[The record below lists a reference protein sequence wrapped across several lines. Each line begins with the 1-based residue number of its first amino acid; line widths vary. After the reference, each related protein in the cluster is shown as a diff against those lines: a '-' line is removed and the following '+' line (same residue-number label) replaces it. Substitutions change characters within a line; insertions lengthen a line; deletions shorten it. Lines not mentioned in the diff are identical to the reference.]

1 MLDVAV
7 HHVVLR
13 LDDRHRMQ
21 AAFRDDALGAL
32 EAGGAPFLG
41 DAVVQDLALVDQV
54 AQRLQGLLHRRGR
67 IEAVA
72 VIQVDVIHAEILQ
85 APLAVGQ
92 DVLAGQAV
100 LVRARAG
107 REEHLAGDHDLVAR
121 ILLEHTAEEDLGVA
135 ARVGVG
141 AVEEVDAGLPR
152 LTYDLRRVLH
162 GGRVLQPGHPA
173 AQRDF
178 ADLDA
183 GLADVAILHVWFL
196 SHAGIRSAR
205 SSSSSQCPLRYPAI
219 VPITIVHRLPFF
231 NPPPDQPSPS
241 EQRETR
247 RREPPGEREERRRV
261 QLWGS
266 TGTSSPAVTADMTY
280 VTVYCLEE
288 VPRFPQ
294 NFLRGMWQECED
306 QTTLA
311 TLCNSPAFNS

>member
-1 MLDVAV
+1 MVGLPGGTGALRQRLALAVLAGQQALRERRERSDADAVAFAGLNDLMLDVAV

-21 AAFRDDALGAL
+21 AAFRDDALGAF
-32 EAGGAPFLG
+32 EPGRAPLLG

-92 DVLAGQAV
+92 DVLAGQAM
-100 LVRARAG
+100 LVGTGAG
-107 REEHLAGDHDLVAR
+107 REEHLAGDDHLVAR
-121 ILLEHTAEEDLGVA
+121 ILLEHAAEEDLGVA
-135 ARVGVG
+135 ARIGVG

-173 AQRDF
+173 AQRDLT
-178 ADLDA
+178 DLNA

-205 SSSSSQCPLRYPAI
+205 SSSSSQCPPRYLAI
-219 VPITIVHRLPFF
+219 ASITIVHRLPFF
-231 NPPPDQPSPS
+231 NPPSIEKTKHDTAGLPA
-241 EQRETR
+241 
-247 RREPPGEREERRRV
+247 RV
-261 QLWGS
+261 
-266 TGTSSPAVTADMTY
+266 
-280 VTVYCLEE
+280 
-288 VPRFPQ
+288 
-294 NFLRGMWQECED
+294 N
-306 QTTLA
+306 
-311 TLCNSPAFNS
+311 